1 MENLET
7 GMLLCSFISGREIS
21 NSSMDKLKSDGGKS
35 LADCALRLNVGGLLY
50 REIKTRSI
58 STEIVTVNVR
68 NRLRQLY
75 RDTATFNT
83 SLFIDVSKYIKILAD
98 NLLPVIALK
107 GFSLAKNIYGDIA
120 LRPMCDVDL
129 LVKKE
134 NLVSAGKILLGLD
147 YEPYYAAWEKK
158 LGTHHHL
165 PPFTNAR
172 GTTIELH
179 WDIVT
184 PDSTIKVNTEG
195 LWERACL
202 VNICDVEVGVLSPED
217 LFLHLC
223 THACS
228 HIKSGFP
235 LISLCDISR
244 LIKRSGGKFDWQ
256 LAIDKSYQWG
266 ANRCVYLMLL
276 LAQEMLGITP
286 PNNVMAN
293 LKPNDFQRYFAN
305 EIKEHI
311 FNISPLD
318 PLLGLANDQ
327 FAKIKRIKGVK
338 GKAKAV
344 LKRAFPP
351 REDIARTYA
360 VAISSPR
367 LYLCY
372 LLRIWHIIAYYTV
385 VQLGLF
391 RRDQSVKRSVNQA
404 HRVNTIFKWIFP

>member
-1 MENLET
+1 MDNLET
-7 GMLLCSFISGREIS
+7 GMLLCSFISGREIPC
-21 NSSMDKLKSDGGKS
+21 SSMDKLKSDGGER

-50 REIKTRSI
+50 REIKTRDI
-58 STEIVTVNVR
+58 STETVTINVR
-68 NRLRQLY
+68 KRLRKAY

-83 SLFIDVSKYIKILAD
+83 SLFFDLSKYIKILSD
-98 NLLPVIALK
+98 NLIPVIALK
-107 GFSLAKNIYGDIA
+107 GFSLAKYIYGDIA

-134 NLVSAGKILLGLD
+134 NLVSAGKILLGLG
-147 YEPYYAAWEKK
+147 YEPYYAAWEKN
-158 LGTHHHL
+158 LETHHHL

-179 WDIVT
+179 WNIVT
-184 PDSTIKVNTEG
+184 PDSPIRVNIEE
-195 LWERACL
+195 LWERAGL
-202 VNICDVEVGVLSPED
+202 VNICDIEVGVLSPED

-235 LISLCDISR
+235 LISLCDISG
-244 LIKRSGGKFDWQ
+244 LLKRSGDNFDWQ
-256 LAIDKSYQWG
+256 LAIGKSYQWG
-266 ANRCVYLMLL
+266 SNRCVYLMLL
-276 LAQEMLGITP
+276 LAQKLLELAP

-293 LKPNDFQRYFAN
+293 LKPNDFQHYFVN
-305 EIKEHI
+305 EIEEHI

-327 FAKIKRIKGVK
+327 FAKIKKIKGVK
-338 GKAKAV
+338 GKARAV

-351 REDIARTYA
+351 REDIVRTYS
-360 VAISSPR
+360 VDISNPKI
-367 LYLCY
+367 YLCY
-372 LLRIWHIIAYYTV
+372 LMRIRHILTYYAV

-391 RRDQSVKRSVNQA
+391 RRDQSVKQSVNQA